1 MDDREM
7 DQADTEPAQRS
18 ARVNRRELLAVGA
31 VGAAAL
37 YLGIDR
43 KSSSG
48 RRTYRGRAIVVGAG
62 LAGLSAAWELERR
75 GWQVVVLEA
84 RQRVGGRCHT
94 LRGFAGGQVAEA
106 GGEYIDTTH
115 VLMRRFA
122 ARFGLRLDDVRH
134 SEDRYE
140 DAAYAGG
147 RLQAFGRFAG
157 RESRAEIERFYAEA
171 WRLARRL
178 DPADPAAA
186 GAAHDRRTVAEF
198 IDRLGI
204 AGRPRQVLDR
214 EIRDDYAIEPE
225 KLSLL
230 FFLVETRVTWNT
242 PDSGVEAF
250 RIDGGNDR
258 LARGF
263 ASRLARAPYL
273 GARVTAVRSTAN
285 GVVVSAGGE
294 ELHGDQVVLAA
305 ALPGLRGVRFEPAL
319 PAAVAAAIEELQYG
333 PITKA
338 PLQYAR
344 RFWHRRGWSGETFAD
359 LPVSTTWEATDRQP
373 GRRGILM
380 TYASGDAGLAAASL
394 PEPERTEATAA
405 ELNRIYPGSA
415 ALLGRT
421 ASIPWSNSPLEGG
434 AYSAFA
440 PGQVSDFWTALRRP
454 HGRIHLA
461 GEHTA
466 TFCGYME
473 GALESGLRTARRI
486 DAGEG

>member
-1 MDDREM
+1 MDPDRTEV
-7 DQADTEPAQRS
+7 EPAEPP
-18 ARVNRRELLAVGA
+18 ARVRRRELLAVGA

-37 YLGIDR
+37 YLGL
-43 KSSSG
+43 S
-48 RRTYRGRAIVVGAG
+48 RRISARRSYRGRVIVVGAG

-75 GWQVVVLEA
+75 GWQTVVLEA
-84 RQRVGGRCHT
+84 RQRIGGRCHT

-115 VLMRRFA
+115 RQMRRFA
-122 ARFGLRLDDVRH
+122 TRFGLRLDDVRH
-134 SEDRYE
+134 SESRYE
-140 DAAYAGG
+140 DAAYVGG
-147 RLQAFGRFAG
+147 RLETFGQFAG
-157 RESRAEIERFYAEA
+157 SETRGEIERFYEQA
-171 WRLARRL
+171 WRLARPL

-186 GAAHDRRTVAEF
+186 GAAYDRRTVADF
-198 IDRLGI
+198 IDGLGI
-204 AGRPRQVLDR
+204 EGRPREVLDR

-230 FFLVETRVTWNT
+230 FFLIETKVTWNT

-250 RIDGGNDR
+250 RVHGGNDQI
-258 LARGF
+258 AAGF
-263 ASRLARAPYL
+263 ARRLEQPPHL
-273 GARVTAVRSTAN
+273 GARVTRVRSTASW
-285 GVVVSAGGE
+285 VSVSAGGE
-294 ELHGDQVVLAA
+294 EFHGDQVILAA

-319 PAAVAAAIEELQYG
+319 PAALAGAIRELQYG
-333 PITKA
+333 PIVKT
-338 PLQYAR
+338 PLQYGR
-344 RFWHRRGWSGETFAD
+344 RFWHRHGWSGETFTD

-380 TYASGDAGLAAASL
+380 TYSSGDAGLAAAAA
-394 PEPERTEATAA
+394 PEGERIGATAA

-421 ASIPWSNSPLEGG
+421 ASIPWPNSPLNGG

-454 HGRIHLA
+454 HDRIHLA

-473 GALESGLRTARRI
+473 GALESGLRAARRI
-486 DAGEG
+486 DAA